1 MKKPMKSHLTNDL
14 KYFDYNATHPPFP
27 EILETCLADYLEG
40 FYNPSGITRYSL
52 KNQGKIEQTRKYFA
66 SLTKGQEKQFVFS
79 STGTEANYLLIQSLR
94 VLYPQLDSVIVSP
107 FEHSSMYA
115 ALESYGFTP
124 DLTSTDKSGIIHL
137 SNLEKKLKENPRPV
151 VCLYAGNETGVIQP
165 AKEIQNLTKAYGQL
179 FYSDLMQGFGKVPLS
194 YSFFDGF
201 TFSGHKIGAGMGS
214 AVTYL
219 PQANTNFHLFGGGN
233 QENEHRAGTENTF
246 AIECFRQV
254 SELQLGQLEDKNK
267 RLYEFRSLIEEKA
280 ESLGCQIIAKSS
292 ERLPNT
298 TFLLLPIQAVD
309 FFLLG
314 MEEKGILVST
324 GSSCK
329 SRAREASKSLL
340 YMGYTEEEALR
351 CIRISTGYF
360 TTKEEVDALL
370 AATEDL
376 IHKFS

>member
-1 MKKPMKSHLTNDL
+1 MKSHLTNDL

-66 SLTKGQEKQFVFS
+66 SVTKGQEKQFVFS

-94 VLYPQLDSVIVSP
+94 VQFPNLESVIVSP

-115 ALESYGFTP
+115 ALETYQFKS
-124 DLTSTDKSGIIHL
+124 DLIATDKSGIIHL
-137 SNLEKKLKENPRPV
+137 NDLEKKLKENPRPV

-179 FYSDLMQGFGKVPLS
+179 FYSDLMQGFCKVPLF
-194 YSFFDGF
+194 YSLFDGF
-201 TFSGHKIGAGMGS
+201 TFSGHKIGAGMGA

-219 PQANTNFHLFGGGN
+219 PKADANFRVFGGGN

-246 AIECFRQV
+246 AIECLRQV
-254 SELQLGQLEDKNK
+254 SEIQLSQLEDKNK
-267 RLYEFRSLIEEKA
+267 RLYEFQSLIEKKA
-280 ESLGCQIIAKSS
+280 ESLGCQVIAKSS
-292 ERLPNT
+292 PRLPNT
-298 TFLLLPIQAVD
+298 SFLLLPIQSVD

-340 YMGYTEEEALR
+340 YMGYSEEEALR
-351 CIRISTGYF
+351 CIRISTGFF
-360 TTKEEVDALL
+360 TTKEDVDALL
-370 AATEDL
+370 IAIQDL
-376 IHKFS
+376 IQKFK

>member
-1 MKKPMKSHLTNDL
+1 MKSHLTNDL

-40 FYNPSGITRYSL
+40 FYNPSGITRFSL

-66 SLTKGQEKQFVFS
+66 SITKGNEKQFVFS
-79 STGTEANYLLIQSLR
+79 ATGTEANYLLIQSLR
-94 VLYPQLDSVIVSP
+94 ILYPELDSVIVSP
-107 FEHSSMYA
+107 LEHSSMYA
-115 ALESYGFTP
+115 ALESYGFSP
-124 DLTSTDKSGIIHL
+124 DLLQTNKTGIIDL
-137 SNLEKKLKENPRPV
+137 QVLETKLKENPRPV

-165 AKEIQNLTKAYGQL
+165 AEEISKLTKEYGQV
-179 FYSDLMQGFGKVPLS
+179 FFSDLMQGFCKVNVP
-194 YSFFDGF
+194 YSLFDGF
-201 TFSGHKIGAGMGS
+201 TFSGHKIGAGMGAS
-214 AVTYL
+214 VTYL
-219 PQANTNFHLFGGGN
+219 PKADPHFQVFGGGN

-254 SELQLGQLEDKNK
+254 TEIQLNDLEEKNK
-267 RLYEFRSLIEEKA
+267 RLGRFQSLIENKLEA
-280 ESLGCQIIAKSS
+280 LGCTIIAKSS
-292 ERLPNT
+292 PRLPNT
-298 TFLLLPIQAVD
+298 TFLVLPIQSVD

-340 YMGYTEEEALR
+340 HMGYTEEEALR

-360 TTKEEVDALL
+360 TTEEDVNALL
-370 AATEDL
+370 STIEDL
-376 IHKFS
+376 LRKFE